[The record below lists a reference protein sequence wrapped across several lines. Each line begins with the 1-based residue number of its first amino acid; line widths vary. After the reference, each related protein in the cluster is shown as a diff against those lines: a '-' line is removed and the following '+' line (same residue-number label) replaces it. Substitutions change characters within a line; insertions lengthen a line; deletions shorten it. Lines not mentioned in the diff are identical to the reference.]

1 MYMYKRLL
9 DIYFLGQD
17 VMSSKLL
24 KVHFLLKK
32 FKTVNGI
39 TWSIPHHPNSLEELA
54 VDLLDKHTHSL
65 V

>member
-24 KVHFLLKK
+24 KVQFFIQKNLKRWM
-32 FKTVNGI
+32 VSHGV
-39 TWSIPHHPNSLEELA
+39 S
-54 VDLLDKHTHSL
+54 HTTLIH
-65 V
+65 